1 MYKTILVPID
11 LNHKA
16 SWEKP
21 LPAAI
26 QLCQTYG
33 ARLCLV
39 SIMPSFG
46 MPMVDGFFPDEF
58 ADKAKATLRT
68 ALRDFALEHIPSELT
83 AQLIV
88 ADGKAYEGILRVVD
102 KVGADLIVMS
112 THKRKRL
119 QDYLVGTNAM
129 RVLQQ
134 STVSVLVVR

>member
-1 MYKTILVPID
+1 MYKAILVPID
-11 LNHKA
+11 LNHQA

-33 ARLCLV
+33 ASLYLV
-39 SIMPSFG
+39 SILPSFG
-46 MPMVDGFFPDEF
+46 MPMVDGFFPDDFE
-58 ADKAKATLRT
+58 DKAKDTLRT
-68 ALRDFALEHIPSELT
+68 ALRDFALEHIPT
-83 AQLIV
+83 DVKTQLVV

-134 STVSVLVVR
+134 SKVSVLVVR